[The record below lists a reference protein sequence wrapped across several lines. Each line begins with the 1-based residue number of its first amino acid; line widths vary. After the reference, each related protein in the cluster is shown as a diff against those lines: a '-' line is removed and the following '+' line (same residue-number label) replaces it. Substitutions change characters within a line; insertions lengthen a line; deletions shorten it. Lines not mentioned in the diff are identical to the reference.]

1 MKRDTLIRFLAL
13 LSLIIFFGACA
24 GYMHGYTKREAQNQY
39 MKVDKES
46 HSFGF
51 KRISYIEEYRGA
63 AITGFLEEKGMPD
76 YLYEFTEDG
85 REGFIFYYLNTET
98 AFVFLQRSWRP
109 DSVSLIDIRH
119 FNHSEKMRFGI
130 TVK

>member
-1 MKRDTLIRFLAL
+1 MKRDKLIRFLVL
-13 LSLIIFFGACA
+13 LSLLIFIGACA
-24 GYMHGYTKREAQNQY
+24 GYMHGYTKRDAQNQY

-46 HSFGF
+46 QSFGF
-51 KRISYIEEYRGA
+51 KRVSYIEELRGK
-63 AITGFLEEKGMPD
+63 AITGFLEEKGIPD

-85 REGFIFYYLNTET
+85 RGGFIFYYLNSET
-98 AFVFLQRSWRP
+98 AFVFLERSWRP

-119 FNHSEKMRFGI
+119 FNHFEKMRFGT